1 MQDLKNRILK
11 DIKVEMTD
19 EFDMNFK
26 RGAFFSKPWPAK
38 RDGSASHLIL
48 TGKLRR
54 SIMSRIVGSSVVFTS
69 SEDYAAIHNYG
80 GTITV
85 TAKMKAFF
93 WAKYKETGQERYK
106 RMALMKVG
114 SKITIPQRQFLGDAP
129 EVKKAVNEIIK
140 DNIEKFAKEIA
151 SNAQRKSK

>member
-1 MQDLKNRILK
+1 MKDLKNKILK
-11 DIKVEMTD
+11 DIKGEMTD

-38 RDGSASHLIL
+38 RDGSASHLTL

-69 SEDYAAIHNYG
+69 SETYAAIHNYG
-80 GTITV
+80 GIQYV
-85 TAKMKAFF
+85 RPHHRKGVDNKRYQVKGYSYKAKK
-93 WAKYKETGQERYK
+93 
-106 RMALMKVG
+106 
-114 SKITIPQRQFLGDAP
+114 RQFIGDAP
-129 EVKKAVNEIIK
+129 EVKKAVEEIIK
-140 DNIEKFAKEIA
+140 DNIENFAKEMA

>member
-26 RGAFFSKPWPAK
+26 RGAFFSEPWPAK

-93 WAKYKETGQERYK
+93 C
-106 RMALMKVG
+106 
-114 SKITIPQRQFLGDAP
+114 
-129 EVKKAVNEIIK
+129 
-140 DNIEKFAKEIA
+140 
-151 SNAQRKSK
+151 